1 MYMSRDANLAFDNHY
16 NRRLQDI
23 ISQMD
28 NMDVINNTQPM
39 LFGGGP
45 LRSHIVPSGELGHY
59 PPIQMLAEAREA
71 GIAGG
76 KMHGGINR
84 YKKASKW
91 LGFTTK
97 ALSSGLDLA
106 SKAKAL
112 SGRGLEEDARKV
124 VRRGKKLAKEPLVQE
139 IVSVLRKSP
148 VVKQAVKKVKAVV
161 GGGRGA
167 RAEIVKRVMAKE
179 GLGMI
184 AASKFV
190 KANGLY

>member
-1 MYMSRDANLAFDNHY
+1 MSRNVNLGFDNHY

-23 ISQMD
+23 ISEME
-28 NMDVINNTQPM
+28 NMDVLIHQPQ

-45 LRSHIVPSGELGHY
+45 LRERILPSGELGHY
-59 PPIQMLAEAREA
+59 PPIQLLAEASEA
-71 GIAGG
+71 GISGG

-124 VRRGKKLAKEPLVQE
+124 VRKAKKMVKEPLVQE

-167 RAEIVKRVMAKE
+167 RAQLVKAVMAKH
-179 GLGMI
+179 GMKMI
-184 AASKFV
+184 DASKFI
-190 KANGLY
+190 KANNMY

>member
-1 MYMSRDANLAFDNHY
+1 MSRNVNLGFDNHY

-23 ISQMD
+23 ISEME
-28 NMDVINNTQPM
+28 NMDVLIHQPQ

-45 LRSHIVPSGELGHY
+45 LRERILPSVELGHY
-59 PPIQMLAEAREA
+59 PPIQMLAKASEA

-76 KMHGGINR
+76 KMGGINR

-124 VRRGKKLAKEPLVQE
+124 VRKAKKMVKEPLVQE
-139 IVSVLRKSP
+139 IVSALRKSP

-161 GGGRGA
+161 GGGRA
-167 RAEIVKRVMAKE
+167 KRAEIVKRVMAKE

-190 KANGLY
+190 KANNMY